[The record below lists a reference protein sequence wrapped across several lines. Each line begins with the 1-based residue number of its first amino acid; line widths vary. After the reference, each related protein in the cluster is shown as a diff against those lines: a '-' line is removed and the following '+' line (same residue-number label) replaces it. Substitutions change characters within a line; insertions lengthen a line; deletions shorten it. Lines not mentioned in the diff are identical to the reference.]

1 MKTIKDMN
9 FQNWKLWIIF
19 LVVIFYMDFEMVKH
33 LMVPLLETWLCL
45 NNILKKLNLKILQD
59 GICRIYLWIFELA
72 KKGGI
77 FKSP

>member
-33 LMVPLLETWLCL
+33 LMVPLLET
-45 NNILKKLNLKILQD
+45 
-59 GICRIYLWIFELA
+59 
-72 KKGGI
+72 
-77 FKSP
+77 